1 MKGDIFFLIAFV
13 YHTIISANTELFGK
27 FRFYL
32 FGHSRARSRGL
43 GVHELYFADTNM
55 YENERERERER
66 EREKGSV
73 HVNIYA
79 MYTCGPHRSLT
90 GERKGQNRT
99 GVLQLLLLMHT
110 RAVYS
115 AYSTRIH
122 V

>member
-66 EREKGSV
+66 ERKGAYMS
-73 HVNIYA
+73 IY
-79 MYTCGPHRSLT
+79 TQC
-90 GERKGQNRT
+90 
-99 GVLQLLLLMHT
+99 
-110 RAVYS
+110 
-115 AYSTRIH
+115 IH
-122 V
+122 VDRIDR